1 MLIFL
6 TLADAP
12 EDRSKFEILYTE
24 YRQLMF
30 RIALGILKNP
40 QDAEDVVHDAFL
52 KVAHIIEN
60 ISEPL
65 SMKTKALMIIVTRN
79 TAINCYNR
87 NKRRKV
93 SAMSD
98 EIKMEDPSADFAE
111 NAEKRE
117 ALALSINA
125 LPDNYR
131 EVILLRYYLGYSVD
145 EISKILS
152 ITAENVR
159 KRIQRAKKALE
170 ENLYGEEAAE
180 L

>member
-6 TLADAP
+6 ALADSP
-12 EDRSKFEILYTE
+12 EDRSKLEILYSE

-30 RIALGILKNP
+30 RIAIGILKNP
-40 QDAEDVVHDAFL
+40 QDAEDAVHDAFL
-52 KVAHIIEN
+52 NVASIIEDV
-60 ISEPL
+60 SEPL
-65 SMKTKALMIIVTRN
+65 SREARALMMIIAKN
-79 TAINCYNR
+79 TALNCYNKK
-87 NKRRKV
+87 KRRKV
-93 SAMSD
+93 SAMGD
-98 EIKMEDPSADFAE
+98 EINTNDLDADFAE
-111 NAEKRE
+111 NAEKKE
-117 ALALSINA
+117 AIAVSINA

-170 ENLYGEEAAE
+170 ENLRGEEAAE
-180 L
+180 F